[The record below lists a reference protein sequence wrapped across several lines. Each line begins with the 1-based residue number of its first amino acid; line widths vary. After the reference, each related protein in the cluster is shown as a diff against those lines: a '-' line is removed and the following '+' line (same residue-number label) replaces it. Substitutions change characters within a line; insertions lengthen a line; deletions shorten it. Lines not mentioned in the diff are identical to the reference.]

1 MFYPY
6 SLSERSPEEQR
17 ALASLRSEIEPLAE
31 VMQVKGDSECRN
43 GLSRVLGGADEYC
56 DFEKLRH
63 PDDIAEDCGDDVG
76 SGGMRLSGCHSRYSF
91 TRYAL
96 IEGLREEE
104 RLGSNSFKFG
114 LIAATDNHTASAG
127 AVEEG
132 AYYGSTGMDRSP
144 RERIREAVEV
154 PGGVAKGDVTR
165 YNPGGLAGIWATE
178 NTREALFDAMRRR
191 ETFGTSGP
199 RILPRF
205 FAGWD
210 FPADIC
216 DSSEMLATAYAHG
229 VPMGSDLTRRN
240 LHDTARSGSGPQFIV
255 TAMRD
260 PAAGSTPL
268 QKLQVIKGWMDGNG
282 NMQQQVIDVAG
293 SSSPIGSVDPATCEQ
308 SGRGFDTLCT
318 LWRDEEFDPSVPAVY
333 YARVI
338 ENPSCRW
345 SSYDCN
351 ALAPAER
358 PAQCTDGSMD
368 RTIQERAWT
377 SPIWYTPG
385 DNLQG
390 GTVSSP

>member
-1 MFYPY
+1 LAIPHNSNWSNGRMFYPY
-6 SLSERSPEEQR
+6 SLTERSPEEQR

-63 PDDIAEDCGDDVG
+63 PDDSEEDCGDDVG

-104 RLGSNSFKFG
+104 RLGANSFKFG

-132 AYYGSTGMDRSP
+132 AYFGSTGMDRGP
-144 RERIREAVEV
+144 GDRIREAVEV

-165 YNPGGLAGIWATE
+165 YNPGGLAGIWATQ
-178 NTREALFDAMRRR
+178 NNREALFAAMRRR

-210 FPADIC
+210 FPQDVCGAND
-216 DSSEMLATAYAHG
+216 MLETAYARG
-229 VPMGSDLTRRN
+229 VPMGGDL
-240 LHDTARSGSGPQFIV
+240 SGSERPAEAAAGAPRFIIS
-255 TAMRD
+255 ALRD
-260 PAAGSTPL
+260 SATGSTPL
-268 QKLQVIKGWMDGNG
+268 QKLQIVKGWMDDDG
-282 NMQQQVIDVAG
+282 NMQQRVFDVAG
-293 SSSPIGSVDPATCEQ
+293 SSEPIASVNPDTCEQ
-308 SGRGFDTLCT
+308 SGQGYNSLCT
-318 LWRDEEFDPSVPAVY
+318 LWHDESFDPEEPAVY

-351 ALAPAER
+351 ALAPEQR

-368 RTIQERAWT
+368 RVIQERAWT
-377 SPIWYTPG
+377 SPIWY
-385 DNLQG
+385 
-390 GTVSSP
+390 SP